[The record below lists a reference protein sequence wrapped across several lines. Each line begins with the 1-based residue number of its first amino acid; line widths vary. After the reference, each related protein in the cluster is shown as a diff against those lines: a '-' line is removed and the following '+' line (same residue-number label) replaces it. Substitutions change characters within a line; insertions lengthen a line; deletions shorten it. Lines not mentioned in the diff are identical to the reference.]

1 MALNV
6 AMDGVSFPH
15 RHEPANGLMAETG
28 SRTMAKVDVLADLKQ
43 ARAALSQN
51 ATYPADVALARNAI
65 DRALSAAE
73 SVIAERDALL
83 ETLRRYQDGRVF
95 SNLHTRQ
102 VARAISQEALAALA
116 GASQ

>member
-1 MALNV
+1 M
-6 AMDGVSFPH
+6 G
-15 RHEPANGLMAETG
+15 
-28 SRTMAKVDVLADLKQ
+28 KVDVLADLRQ

-102 VARAISQEALAALA
+102 VARAISHEASALAALE
-116 GASQ
+116 GSK

>member
-1 MALNV
+1 
-6 AMDGVSFPH
+6 
-15 RHEPANGLMAETG
+15 
-28 SRTMAKVDVLADLKQ
+28 MAKVDVLADLKQ

-83 ETLRRYQDGRVF
+83 K
-95 SNLHTRQ
+95 
-102 VARAISQEALAALA
+102 ARAAIAELIAADKEYDEANENFANAKAGSVAQRMSRFSAAERRRASALAALE
-116 GASQ
+116 SQQ